1 MEFILTFDNNVI
13 KFVNEHMKSRVMDK
27 IMRFVSA
34 LGNNGALWLGIAF
47 GLILMGKEKRRI
59 GTLMLLS
66 LGLEASVC
74 NLVIKPTVARD
85 RPNDAHGLEITI
97 DRPTDYSFPSG
108 HTAAAFAAA
117 ASMYMSKKKPGI
129 WMFYFAIVTG
139 FSRIYLLVHYPID
152 VIAGAALGVV
162 SAFTVNRIGN
172 KKYKKVKG

>member
-74 NLVIKPTVARD
+74 NLVIKPTVARV

-97 DRPTDYSFPSG
+97 DRPTDYSNP
-108 HTAAAFAAA
+108 TASVIKTPKIRGLFFIVLHFVLHNIIIVFVYYRVYLYKFTGKR
-117 ASMYMSKKKPGI
+117 MLIYG
-129 WMFYFAIVTG
+129 FQHVRTVLTQYFH
-139 FSRIYLLVHYPID
+139 RIFIRD
-152 VIAGAALGVV
+152 IK
-162 SAFTVNRIGN
+162 R
-172 KKYKKVKG
+172 

>member
-13 KFVNEHMKSRVMDK
+13 KFVNEHMKSRAMDK

-47 GLILMGKEKRRI
+47 GLILMGKDKRRI
-59 GTLMLLS
+59 GTLMLFS
-66 LGLEASVC
+66 LGIEASVC
-74 NLVIKPTVARD
+74 NLVIKPAVARV

-117 ASMYMSKKKPGI
+117 ASMYMSKKKPGL
-129 WMFYFAIVTG
+129 WMFYIAIIMG
-139 FSRIYLLVHYPID
+139 FSRIYLLVHYPMD

-162 SAFTVNRIGN
+162 SAITVNHIGN
-172 KKYKKVKG
+172 KRLIKK